1 MDSPARFEGYRCSS
15 CGAEF
20 GAEGQRY
27 LCPRDGGCLEVV
39 LDLRRAR
46 EELAARGVQVEPGGA
61 AGGAGGRRAAGA
73 WGGEPSHWR
82 YLPLLPVGDPGG
94 AGTPFRAVGA
104 TPLYAPASLRAR
116 LGMPR
121 LWLKDEGRNPTAS
134 LKDRASSLV
143 LARGRE
149 VGAEV
154 LVTSS
159 TGNAGAALAGMAAC
173 LGVPAVILA
182 PRTAPPAKIAQML
195 VYGARV
201 VLVDGSYDQATE
213 LARGASEE
221 PGWFCRNTGYNPF
234 SAEGKKTA
242 AFEIW
247 EAWRRG
253 ELAAVRDAGGEA
265 RGAVASGEMRLSI
278 FVPVGDGNIIAGL
291 DKGFRDLVQA
301 GLLERGPRLFGVQAE
316 GSAAIASAFASGT
329 ETIRA
334 VQARTLAD
342 SICVDLPADGL
353 RALRAAARSGGAYLT
368 VADQAILEGIA
379 ELGRAGV
386 FAEPAAAAAW
396 AGLRRALAEGRVGP
410 QDEVLVLLTGSGLKD
425 VGAAQRAAPAAPV
438 IEPSLGALRSCLER
452 MGL

>member
-1 MDSPARFEGYRCSS
+1 MNFEGYRCSL

-20 GAEGQRY
+20 GPEGQRY

-46 EELAARGVQVEPGGA
+46 RELAELGVAVRPRAPTARDGAEPA
-61 AGGAGGRRAAGA
+61 P

-94 AGTPFRAVGA
+94 RGTPFRAVGA
-104 TPLYAPASLRAR
+104 TPLYSLPPLRAR
-116 LGMPR
+116 LGLR
-121 LWLKDEGRNPTAS
+121 QLWLKDEGRNPTAS

-143 LARGRE
+143 LARARE
-149 VGAEV
+149 AGASV
-154 LVTSS
+154 VVTSS

-173 LGVPAVILA
+173 LGIPAVILA
-182 PRTAPPAKIAQML
+182 PRTAPPAKVAQML

-213 LARGASEE
+213 LARRAAEE
-221 PGWFCRNTGYNPF
+221 LGWFCRNTGYNPF

-247 EAWRRG
+247 EAWGAGRR
-253 ELAAVRDAGGEA
+253 
-265 RGAVASGEMRLSI
+265 MRLSI

-291 DKGFRDLVQA
+291 HKGFRDLQDA
-301 GLLERGPRLFGVQAE
+301 GLLDTGPRLFGVQAE
-316 GSAAIASAFASGT
+316 GSAAIASAFAAGT
-329 ETIRA
+329 EA
-334 VQARTLAD
+334 VLAVKARTLAD

-353 RALRAAARSGGAYLT
+353 RALRAATRTGGAFLT
-368 VADQAILEGIA
+368 VPDEKILEAIA
-379 ELGRAGV
+379 ELGAAGV

-396 AGLRRALAEGRVGP
+396 AGLRRALAQGLVSSEDP
-410 QDEVLVLLTGSGLKD
+410 ILVLSTGSGLKD
-425 VGAAQRAAPAAPV
+425 VGAAQRATASAPV
-438 IEPSLGALRSCLER
+438 IEPDLEALKKLLTR
-452 MGL
+452 